1 MNKRF
6 LLLISSLL
14 VIGLF
19 YSCSSGKKAFERGN
33 YDEGLLKAISR
44 LRQSPNNKRA
54 IETLRYGYPI
64 TLQWHK
70 DNISRIRQSNND
82 FAQENIYYEYKKLNL
97 IYDEIRRCPSCLNV
111 ISNPQSFVSEQ
122 ADAVQKAAAVR
133 YQMGENLLEE
143 SIKQYDKRKAMDAY
157 YHFEI
162 ANGLVP
168 GYQDAVDKMEKAKWQ
183 ATTKVV
189 IEEIATGSAMLDI
202 SADFF
207 YNKIQSFLAQMQV
220 SPFVRFYTPK
230 EAKSLSIEVPDQ
242 IVKLKFD
249 YFTVGQVYH
258 KVTEEVRKKDSVIIG
273 TVKDSNGKKLNVY
286 GTVNAK
292 LTINHKEL
300 ISNGLLDLKII
311 DPYTSR
317 VLSQEKL
324 PGEYIW
330 ISEWGN
336 FNGDE
341 KALKKEDW
349 DIINA
354 TEVYPPSPQNL
365 FVAFTQPIFN
375 QATAKLN
382 HFYSAYR

>member
-1 MNKRF
+1 MIKKYLILF
-6 LLLISSLL
+6 SSLFLISLY
-14 VIGLF
+14 F
-19 YSCSSGKKAFERGN
+19 SCSSGKKAFERGN
-33 YDEGLLKAISR
+33 YDEGLFKAISR

-64 TLQWHK
+64 TLQWHQ
-70 DNISRIRQSNND
+70 DNIKRIQQVND
-82 FAQENIYYEYKKLNL
+82 NFVQENMYYEYKKMNQ
-97 IYDEIRRCPSCLNV
+97 INDEIRRCPSCLN
-111 ISNPQSFVSEQ
+111 IIQNPKSFVAEQ
-122 ADAVQKAAAVR
+122 AAAVQKAAANR
-133 YQMGENLLEE
+133 YQIGEGLLQE
-143 SIKQYDKRKAMDAY
+143 SIAQYDKGKAMDAY
-157 YHFEI
+157 YNFEI
-162 ANGLVP
+162 ANGLMP
-168 GYQDAVDKMEKAKWQ
+168 GYQDATDKMEKAKWQ

-207 YNKIQSFLAQMQV
+207 YNKIQSFLVQMQV

-230 EAKSLSIEVPDQ
+230 EAKSYSIETPDQ

-273 TVKDSNGKKLNVY
+273 SVKDSNGKKLNVY

-292 LTINHKEL
+292 LIINHKEL
-300 ISNGLLDLKII
+300 ISKGLLDLKII
-311 DPYTSR
+311 DPYSSR

-330 ISEWGN
+330 VSEWGN

-341 KALKKEDW
+341 KALNKSDW
-349 DIINA
+349 KIIKA
-354 TEVYPPSPQNL
+354 TEVPPPSPQNL
-365 FVAFTQPIFN
+365 FIAFTQPIFD

-382 HFYSAYR
+382 NYYSAYR